1 MNLYELINE
10 IGSSRPDSQGHLFTL
25 HNADRVEKP
34 DGHYSNQLT
43 IIKDRV
49 FPSFH
54 DAVDWIEQRAS
65 KEFYHDYAVLFR
77 DIPKDATSAI
87 MKRLTERYNTMS
99 A

>member
-25 HNADRVEKP
+25 HNADRVENS

-49 FPSFH
+49 FPSYH

-65 KEFYHDYAVLFR
+65 KEFSMTMPCCSGTF
-77 DIPKDATSAI
+77 PK
-87 MKRLTERYNTMS
+87 MQLRLL
-99 A
+99 